1 MPAIPARLLELAPA
15 ERLRLEGWLAE
26 FEEAWDADRL
36 AARVERLPPP
46 GQPLRLPAL
55 IELVKIDLERNWQ
68 RGRHLTLA
76 DYLTR
81 YPELGPAGALPPDLV
96 QVAEEVCRRFGQAPA
111 TQLVTPGGAATGPEP
126 PAPPAAGAVPCVA
139 GYDVLGKLGQG
150 GMGAVYRARH
160 LRLNRVVALKVV
172 GDAPNAPPEAL
183 VRFRQEAEMTARLQ
197 HPNIV
202 QIYEVGE
209 YAGGSY
215 LALEY
220 VDGPTLGR
228 HVGGAPQPPRA
239 AARLVEALAR
249 AVHYAHGRG
258 VIHRDLKPANVLLTE
273 AGVPKVTDFGLARPV
288 AVESGLTTAGAVLGT
303 PSYMAPE
310 QADGRLHDIG
320 PHSDVY
326 ALGAILYECLT
337 GRPPFRGATVLD
349 TLAQVRHQEPVPPHR
364 LLGPDRRACPADLET
379 ICLKCLQKEPAK
391 RYASAAALADDLGR
405 FLSGKPIQARPVG
418 WAEHAWRWARR
429 NPGWAT
435 ALATAA
441 ALLLTAVG
449 ALALG
454 LAAVERERQ
463 RTAAAR
469 EQAEEN
475 FAQAKDAVDQYLT
488 AVTGDRRLNEQ
499 DFFALRKKLLA
510 TAVPF
515 YERFARAKTG
525 DPQQEAAR
533 GRAYWRLAF
542 VRGAMGEK
550 EAALADYER
559 MRGVFAQLAADFPAE
574 PEYRQALATSH
585 NNLGSLLQALGRWP
599 EAEAAYRR
607 ALDLRAQLAAD
618 FPAVAAYRQDLA
630 SSHGNLGVLLEAL
643 GRRPEAAAECRRALG
658 LQAQLAADFPGEPAY
673 RQALAK
679 HHNNLGLVLQALGK
693 WPEAEAEC
701 RRALALQARLA
712 ADFPAEPTCR
722 QELAHTHNSLGT
734 LLTDLGKRSEAEA
747 EFRRAIA
754 LQEKLAS
761 DFPTVPA
768 YRQDLSKHHNNLGKL
783 LRFLG
788 RGPEAEVVTRRA
800 IALQERLAADFPG
813 VPAYRQE
820 LAKSHGNLGLVLQ
833 ALGRGPEAEA
843 EYRRDIALQEQ
854 LAADFPAVPDYAME
868 LAAGCCNLGH
878 LVRDRGEPAA
888 SLAWY
893 ARACAALRPV
903 LAKEPGLALAR
914 RFLRNTH
921 WGRAEALERLGRH
934 AEAVADW
941 EQARALNDDRPYDA
955 AFGLGRSGALAR
967 AGRPGPATAAV
978 EELLRPGRA
987 DHGTLYDAA
996 RVYALAAA
1004 QVAKAAPP
1012 HTNSLRAEHYARRAV
1027 ELLRQ
1032 ALRKGHKYVAG
1043 LQKDADLDA
1052 LRPRPDFRQLLA
1064 DLEAEAP
1071 GR

>member
-1 MPAIPARLLELAPA
+1 MLAIPARLQELAPA
-15 ERLRLEGWLAE
+15 DRLQLEAWLAE
-26 FEEAWDADRL
+26 FEEGWDEHLL

-46 GQPLRLPAL
+46 GQLLRLPAL
-55 IELVKIDLERNWQ
+55 IELVKIDLERSWQ
-68 RGRHLTLA
+68 RGRHLGLA
-76 DYLTR
+76 DYLAR
-81 YPELGPAGALPPDLV
+81 YPELGPAEALPPDLLL
-96 QVAEEVCRRFGQAPA
+96 AEEEVWRRFGCAPA
-111 TQLVTPGGAATGPEP
+111 THLVPPGGAATGPET
-126 PAPPAAGAVPCVA
+126 PARPAASPVPCVA
-139 GYDVLGKLGQG
+139 GYDVLGKVGQG

-160 LRLNRVVALKVV
+160 LRLNRVVALKVIA
-172 GDAPNAPPEAL
+172 DAPNAPPEAL

-202 QIYEVGE
+202 QIHEVGE
-209 YAGGSY
+209 YPGGSY

-220 VDGPTLGR
+220 VDGPTLDRQISGT
-228 HVGGAPQPPRA
+228 PQPPRA
-239 AARLVEALAR
+239 AARLVAALAQ
-249 AVHYAHGRG
+249 AVHYAHGQG
-258 VIHRDLKPANVLLTE
+258 VIHRDLKPANVLLTA
-273 AGVPKVTDFGLARPV
+273 AGVPKITDFGLARHV
-288 AVESGLTTAGAVLGT
+288 ELESGLTTAGAVLGT

-310 QADGRLHDIG
+310 QADGRLKDIG
-320 PHSDVY
+320 PHTDVY
-326 ALGAILYECLT
+326 ALGAVLYECLT

-349 TLAQVRHQEPVPPHR
+349 TLAQVRQQDPVPPHR
-364 LLGPDRRACPADLET
+364 LLGSNKRACPADLET
-379 ICLKCLQKEPAK
+379 ICLKCLQKEPTR
-391 RYASAAALADDLGR
+391 RYGSARALADDLRCFLDGR
-405 FLSGKPIQARPVG
+405 PIRARPVG
-418 WAEHAWRWARR
+418 WVEHTWRWARR

-435 ALATAA
+435 ALGTAA

-488 AVTGDRRLNEQ
+488 AVTRDRRLNDQ
-499 DFFALRKKLLA
+499 DFFELRKKLLE

-542 VRGAMGEK
+542 VRSAMGEK

-574 PEYRQALATSH
+574 PEYRQALARSH
-585 NNLGSLLQALGRWP
+585 NNQGLLLQALGRWP
-599 EAEAAYRR
+599 EAEAAYHR
-607 ALDLRAQLAAD
+607 ALDLKVQLAAD
-618 FPAVAAYRQDLA
+618 FPAVPACRQDLA
-630 SSHGNLGVLLEAL
+630 GSHGNLGILLEAL
-643 GRRPEAAAECRRALG
+643 GRRPDAEAEFRRALA
-658 LQAQLAADFPGEPAY
+658 LQAQLAADFPAEPAY
-673 RQALAK
+673 RQDLAK
-679 HHNNLGLVLQALGK
+679 THNNLGLVLQALGK

-712 ADFPAEPTCR
+712 ADFPAEPAYR

-734 LLTDLGKRSEAEA
+734 LLADLGKRPEAEA

-754 LQEKLAS
+754 LQEKLAT
-761 DFPTVPA
+761 DFPTVPE

-788 RGPEAEVVTRRA
+788 RGPEAEAVTRRA
-800 IALQERLAADFPG
+800 IALQERLAADFSG

-820 LAKSHGNLGLVLQ
+820 LAKSHGNLGLLLQ
-833 ALGRGPEAEA
+833 ALGRRPDAEV
-843 EYRRDIALQEQ
+843 EYRRAIALRAQ
-854 LAADFPAVPDYAME
+854 LAADFPTVPDYAVD
-868 LAAGCCNLGH
+868 LAAGCCNLGN

-888 SLAWY
+888 SLDWY

-941 EQARALNDDRPYDA
+941 EQALALNDDRPCDA
-955 AFGLGRSGALAR
+955 EFCLGRSGALAR
-967 AGRPGPATAAV
+967 AGRPDPATAAV
-978 EELLRPGRA
+978 EELLRPGNA
-987 DHGTLYDAA
+987 DHGTLYEAA

-1004 QVAKAAPP
+1004 QAAKAAPP
-1012 HTNSLRAEHYARRAV
+1012 HTSSLRAEQYAQRAAA
-1027 ELLRQ
+1027 LLRQ
-1032 ALRKGHKYVAG
+1032 AVQKGYQDVAHMK
-1043 LQKDADLDA
+1043 KDAELDS
-1052 LRPRPDFRQLLA
+1052 LRPRLDFQRLLA
-1064 DLEAEAP
+1064 DLEAKAP
-1071 GR
+1071 GK